1 MSTLEFN
8 IAHTGGV
15 ALLSF
20 TNAVAIE
27 SDILGELL
35 LSGPGAGGNAT
46 ASAVIGDIA
55 DIAKSRPGFQH
66 GPVFGRPAKELKP
79 YRKAQMRAHAGG
91 YYVRLAVRDIPGALA
106 AIASRMGTA
115 GISLESVIQRPDLA
129 VAEGA
134 QKDVRTVV
142 LITHETVEAT
152 IRDTLAQIAGDGFIL
167 GTPQLIRIERL

>member
-1 MSTLEFN
+1 MSFKSCKVMAMCAAVW
-8 IAHTGGV
+8 ITGCGGLSDVGKQKNDDAAPV
-15 ALLSF
+15 A
-20 TNAVAIE
+20 
-27 SDILGELL
+27 EL
-35 LSGPGAGGNAT
+35 A
-46 ASAVIGDIA
+46 
-55 DIAKSRPGFQH
+55 
-66 GPVFGRPAKELKP
+66 P
-79 YRKAQMRAHAGG
+79 YRRAPMRAHAGG